1 MFKGF
6 IKGETIRY
14 LRNTNDRDILSNM
27 LVKFKGYLTN
37 RDYDEQ
43 EIDESITDALD
54 NNERTAALYKASKTK
69 IGKTPLVLVLHITHA

>member
-1 MFKGF
+1 
-6 IKGETIRY
+6 
-14 LRNTNDRDILSNM
+14 M

-54 NNERTAALYKASKTK
+54 NNERTAALYKAGKTK
-69 IGKTPLVLVLHITHA
+69 IGQTPLCIGYCI